1 MFYLD
6 PKNDITFKKVFGE
19 HPKVL
24 ISFLNAFLPLQQDS
38 EITEIEYLPA
48 ELLPDIS
55 ELKNTIVD
63 IRCRDSK
70 GRQFIVEMQMLW
82 VDSFESRIIFNT
94 CKAFSHQIGKG
105 EAYDHL
111 APVYSLNIINYCCPR

>member
-24 ISFLNAFLPLQQDS
+24 ISLLNAVLPLKQGS
-38 EITEIEYLPA
+38 KITEIEYLPA

-63 IRCRDSK
+63 IRCRDNK
-70 GRQFIVEMQMLW
+70 GKQFVVEIPFHKKNKTG
-82 VDSFESRIIFNT
+82 DS
-94 CKAFSHQIGKG
+94 
-105 EAYDHL
+105 L
-111 APVYSLNIINYCCPR
+111 

>member
-1 MFYLD
+1 MAMFYLD
-6 PKNDITFKKVFGE
+6 SKNDITFKKVFGE

-63 IRCRDSK
+63 IRCRDNK
-70 GRQFIVEMQMLW
+70 GRQFLVEIP
-82 VDSFESRIIFNT
+82 F
-94 CKAFSHQIGKG
+94 H
-105 EAYDHL
+105 
-111 APVYSLNIINYCCPR
+111 